1 VRFVLDASVAAAWC
15 FHDEQDARAE
25 AAFALMQSDA
35 SALVPSLWWFEVRNA
50 GLLGVRRKRITE
62 NQMTTFFSRL
72 ARMLID
78 ISELQEETPVFA
90 LAQRHR
96 LSFYDA
102 AYLELAQRQDIA
114 LATLDQALA
123 RAALAENVA
132 LIGA

>member
-15 FHDEQDARAE
+15 FHDEQDARAD
-25 AAFALMQSDA
+25 AAFALMQRDA
-35 SALVPSLWWFEVRNA
+35 SALVPPLWWFEVRNA

-62 NQMTTFFSRL
+62 HEMTTFFSRL

-78 ISELQEETPVFA
+78 IAELQEETPIFA
-90 LAQRHR
+90 LARRHR

-123 RAALAENVA
+123 RAAVAENVA

>member
-62 NQMTTFFSRL
+62 NQMTTFFARL

-78 ISELQEETPVFA
+78 IAELQEETPVFA

-123 RAALAENVA
+123 RAAVAENVA

>member
-1 VRFVLDASVAAAWC
+1 MRFVLDASVAAAWC
-15 FHDEQDARAE
+15 FHDEQDARAD
-25 AAFALMQSDA
+25 AAFALMQRDA
-35 SALVPSLWWFEVRNA
+35 SALVPPLWWFEVRNA

-78 ISELQEETPVFA
+78 IAELQEETPVFA

-123 RAALAENVA
+123 RAAVAENVA

>member
-1 VRFVLDASVAAAWC
+1 MRFVLDASVAAAWC
-15 FHDEQDARAE
+15 FHDEQDARAD
-25 AAFALMQSDA
+25 AAFALMQRDA
-35 SALVPSLWWFEVRNA
+35 SALVPPLWWFEVRNA

-62 NQMTTFFSRL
+62 NEMTTFFSRL

-78 ISELQEETPVFA
+78 IAELQEETPVFA

-123 RAALAENVA
+123 RAAVAENVA

>member
-1 VRFVLDASVAAAWC
+1 MRFVLDASVAAAWC
-15 FHDEQDARAE
+15 FHDEQDARAD

-50 GLLGVRRKRITE
+50 GLLGVRRERITE
-62 NQMTTFFSRL
+62 NEMTAFFSRL

-78 ISELQEETPVFA
+78 IAELQEETPVFA
-90 LAQRHR
+90 LARRHH
-96 LSFYDA
+96 LSFHDA

-123 RAALAENVA
+123 RAAVAENVA

>member
-1 VRFVLDASVAAAWC
+1 MRFVLDASVAATWC
-15 FHDEQDARAE
+15 FHDEQDARAD
-25 AAFALMQSDA
+25 AAFALMQRDA
-35 SALVPSLWWFEVRNA
+35 SALVPPLWWFEVRNA

-62 NQMTTFFSRL
+62 HEMTTFFSRL

-78 ISELQEETPVFA
+78 IAELQEETPVFA

-123 RAALAENVA
+123 RAAVAENVA

>member
-1 VRFVLDASVAAAWC
+1 MRFVLDASVAAAWC
-15 FHDEQDARAE
+15 FHDEQDARAD
-25 AAFALMQSDA
+25 AAFALMQSEA
-35 SALVPSLWWFEVRNA
+35 SALVPPLWWFEVRNA
-50 GLLGVRRKRITE
+50 GLLGVRQKRITE
-62 NQMTTFFSRL
+62 NEMTTFFSRL

-78 ISELQEETPVFA
+78 IAELQEETPVFA

-123 RAALAENVA
+123 RAAVAENVA

>member
-1 VRFVLDASVAAAWC
+1 MRFVLDASVAAAWC
-15 FHDEQDARAE
+15 FHDEQDARAD
-25 AAFALMQSDA
+25 AAFALMQRDA
-35 SALVPSLWWFEVRNA
+35 SALVPPLWWFEVRNA

-62 NQMTTFFSRL
+62 HEMTTFFSRL

-78 ISELQEETPVFA
+78 IAELQEETPVFA

-123 RAALAENVA
+123 RAAVAENVA

>member
-1 VRFVLDASVAAAWC
+1 MRFVLDASVAAAWC
-15 FHDEQDARAE
+15 FHDEQDARAD
-25 AAFALMQSDA
+25 AAFALMQRDA
-35 SALVPSLWWFEVRNA
+35 SALVPPLWWFEVRNA
-50 GLLGVRRKRITE
+50 GLLGGRRKRITE
-62 NQMTTFFSRL
+62 NEMTTFFSRL

-78 ISELQEETPVFA
+78 IAELQEETPVFA

-123 RAALAENVA
+123 RAAVAENVA

>member
-15 FHDEQDARAE
+15 FHDEQDARAD
-25 AAFALMQSDA
+25 AAFALMQRDA
-35 SALVPSLWWFEVRNA
+35 SALVPPLWWFEVRNA
-50 GLLGVRRKRITE
+50 GLLGVRQKRITE
-62 NQMTTFFSRL
+62 NEMTTFFSRL

-78 ISELQEETPVFA
+78 IAELQEETPIFA

-123 RAALAENVA
+123 RAAVAENVA

>member
-1 VRFVLDASVAAAWC
+1 MRFVLDASVAAAWC
-15 FHDEQDARAE
+15 FHDEQDARAD
-25 AAFALMQSDA
+25 AAFALMQNEA
-35 SALVPSLWWFEVRNA
+35 SALVPSLWWYEVRNA
-50 GLLGVRRKRITE
+50 GLLGVRRERITE

-78 ISELQEETPVFA
+78 IAELQEDTTVFA
-90 LAQRHR
+90 LARRHR

-123 RAALAENVA
+123 RAAVAENVA